1 MHSKKRRNWGFQG
14 VVSTISTMMVL
25 VLLGLVTLGALTARE
40 VATHVRENLIV
51 TVVLQDTI
59 ASTEA
64 SLLQG
69 ALQEKCYVGDIE
81 YISSEQARAEQA
93 ESMGFD
99 PVELLDFNPYPI
111 SMELHICADYAS
123 SDSLAWIAEELRAMP
138 QVDEVAYP
146 RDVVDNLNRN
156 IQRVSIVLLGI
167 AALLILIS
175 VCLIVNLVRL
185 NIFSHRFSIR
195 TMKLVGAKWSFIR
208 RPFIWRSIV
217 IALCAILL
225 ALGILYACV
234 QGLCTFDEALT
245 RYITMHNMLF
255 TAGVVSACGL
265 TITVLSTYVCVT
277 YYLYT
282 RGTTAR

>member
-1 MHSKKRRNWGFQG
+1 MHSKKRRNWGLQG
-14 VVSTISTMMVL
+14 VVSTISVMMVL
-25 VLLGLVTLGALTARE
+25 VLLGLVTLGVLTARE

-51 TVVLQDTI
+51 TVVLQDTV
-59 ASTEA
+59 ASPMA
-64 SLLQG
+64 AQLQSE
-69 ALQEKCYVGDIE
+69 LRNRCYVGDIE

-93 ESMGFD
+93 ECMGFD
-99 PVELLDFNPYPI
+99 PVEFLDFNPYPI
-111 SMELHICADYAS
+111 SMELHVRSDYAS
-123 SDSLAWIAEELRAMP
+123 SDSLAWITEELRALP

-146 RDVVDNLNRN
+146 KDVVDNLNHN
-156 IQRVSIVLLGI
+156 IQRASLVLLGI
-167 AALLILIS
+167 AALLVLIS

-208 RPFIWRSIV
+208 RPFIWRSII

-225 ALGILYACV
+225 ALGILYGCV
-234 QGLCTFDEALT
+234 QGLSTFDEAIM
-245 RYITMHNMLF
+245 RYITQHNMLI

-265 TITVLSTYVCVT
+265 TITVLSTYICVT
-277 YYLYT
+277 YYLFT